1 MPWQLM
7 LPYFWHQNVGVS
19 LANGQGTAGKL
30 CSFDSEGIYLLEY
43 LYHQQF
49 AMKHYRYG
57 EIQDV
62 MLYPSCAPGR

>member
-7 LPYFWHQNVGVS
+7 LPYLWHQNVGVS

-49 AMKHYRYG
+49 AMKHYRY
-57 EIQDV
+57 
-62 MLYPSCAPGR
+62 